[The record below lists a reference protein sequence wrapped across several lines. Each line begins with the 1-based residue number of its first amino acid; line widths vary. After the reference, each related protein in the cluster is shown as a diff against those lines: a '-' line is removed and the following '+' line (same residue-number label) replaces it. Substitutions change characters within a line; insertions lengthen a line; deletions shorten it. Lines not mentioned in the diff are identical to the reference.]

1 MEARTVEGETRK
13 QIMALMLKVGP
24 VSASTIAEELK
35 LTPTGIRRH
44 LDAMVEDELAEIAP
58 AKGPRKGRGRPAKA
72 YRLTDQGRAQFGHGY
87 DELAYQALRTLKET
101 GGEDA
106 VRAFARKRAE
116 ELLGGVEKLAQSGAG
131 ISEVAEQL
139 VQAFSEH
146 GYEATVTNAGH
157 SVQICQHHC
166 PISGVAAE
174 FPELCEAEH
183 QAIAH
188 LLGHHVQPLASIVDG
203 NDLCTTN
210 IPITPIVNTQQYRLD
225 SPEERS
231 GS

>member
-1 MEARTVEGETRK
+1 MESRTVEGETRK

-24 VSASTIAEELK
+24 ISASAIAEELN

-44 LDAMVEDELAEIAP
+44 LDAMVADSLAEVAP
-58 AKGPRKGRGRPAKA
+58 NKGAKKGRGRPAKT
-72 YRLTDQGRAQFGHGY
+72 YRLTDRGRAQFGHGY
-87 DELAYQALRTLKET
+87 DELAYQALTTLKET
-101 GGEDA
+101 GGEEA

-116 ELLGGVEKLAQSGAG
+116 ELLSGVEKLASSGANIG
-131 ISEVAEQL
+131 EVAEEL
-139 VQAFSEH
+139 VRAFSEH
-146 GYEATVTNAGH
+146 GYEATLTDAGH

-174 FPELCEAEH
+174 FPQLCEAEH
-183 QAIAH
+183 QAIAQ

-203 NDLCTTN
+203 HDLCTTN
-210 IPITPIVNTQQYRLD
+210 IPITPIVNTKRTDLHPPQ
-225 SPEERS
+225 ERS